1 MEGSLLGQAF
11 GRLLTL
17 PMVQHQDKLDEH
29 FVADTLRMF
38 LKAAGTETLPPEC
51 KDKDVLDRAL
61 YLRYEKVSPHE
72 TIGTWSA
79 RCIPQDGSK
88 VDWTTAGAYN
98 LQFDSSSGLLR
109 SLQHRASGHVASVP
123 DDISIDKSFNY
134 TSPASDKSALLSKG
148 RLLKYFC
155 IDFFDTKLLHG
166 PHSYHVDKRQ
176 NEMKTIVQLAVD
188 HVAESRAPSAPAA
201 AEVVLTDH
209 APRRSPRKGP
219 RSIERAAQQAR
230 SHFRIAGRHRR
241 AAGCMSVMRKAHR
254 DALACG
260 RNRHECPF
268 FPLRRG
274 PFIAMLVLPCA
285 RAHLGDAVVSMR
297 AGDHSRPTLSAPSQA
312 RLRKHNKAF
321 GAECRSS
328 RCRGPRQTFA
338 APGQGALLA
347 LALRTIDSDFPL
359 LSGAP
364 SSCQRPT

>member
-98 LQFDSSSGLLR
+98 LHFDSSSGLLR

-166 PHSYHVDKRQ
+166 PRSYHFDKRQ

-209 APRRSPRKGP
+209 CK
-219 RSIERAAQQAR
+219 AR
-230 SHFRIAGRHRR
+230 
-241 AAGCMSVMRKAHR
+241 R
-254 DALACG
+254 DAALAK
-260 RNRHECPF
+260 
-268 FPLRRG
+268 
-274 PFIAMLVLPCA
+274 A
-285 RAHLGDAVVSMR
+285 RARLSEQPSKRARTFVLQDDTDA
-297 AGDHSRPTLSAPSQA
+297 
-312 RLRKHNKAF
+312 
-321 GAECRSS
+321 
-328 RCRGPRQTFA
+328 
-338 APGQGALLA
+338 
-347 LALRTIDSDFPL
+347 PL
-359 LSGAP
+359 DA
-364 SSCQRPT
+364 